1 MGLLEMALMAPS
13 FDRLRQRY
21 VERLDSVAPSLHDLK
36 RSLEEGDVEAKRI
49 QELKECAHRLSGSG
63 GTFGFHHL
71 SAAAFAAEDAARRVL
86 IGSPDRDMLRLAL
99 ISLTA
104 AIEDAKQSPLGRA
117 KKSGLW
123 GANVSFLWPSRR
135 KFKGR
140 IVIVE
145 DDPDIADLLYAELTR
160 RGFKVEMARDG
171 IAAIASIW
179 NNPPHLTIVDRD
191 LPLMAAESLVM
202 ELKQYEETRNIPLV
216 VLSSLPSSSVHNA
229 PATVYHRKPFDTEEL
244 MAICLEMAHSSAG

>member
-1 MGLLEMALMAPS
+1 MVPMAPS

-21 VERLDSVAPSLHDLK
+21 VDRLDAVAPSLHDLQ
-36 RSLEEGDVEAKRI
+36 RCLEEGDVEAKRI
-49 QELKECAHRLSGSG
+49 QEFKECAHRLSGSG

-86 IGSPDRDMLRLAL
+86 TGSPDKDMLHLAL
-99 ISLTA
+99 ISLTS
-104 AIEDAKQSPLGRA
+104 AIEDAKQSPPARA

-123 GANVSFLWPSRR
+123 GANVSFLWPGRK

-160 RGFKVEMARDG
+160 RGFKVELARDG

-179 NNPPHLTIVDRD
+179 NDPPHLIIVDRD
-191 LPLMAAESLVM
+191 LPLMAAASLVI
-202 ELKQYEETRNIPLV
+202 ELKQYQTTRNIPLV
-216 VLSSLPSSSVHNA
+216 VLSSLPASSIYNA
-229 PATVYHRKPFDTEEL
+229 PATAYQRKPFDTEEL
-244 MAICLEMAHSSAG
+244 MTICLEMAHSSTG